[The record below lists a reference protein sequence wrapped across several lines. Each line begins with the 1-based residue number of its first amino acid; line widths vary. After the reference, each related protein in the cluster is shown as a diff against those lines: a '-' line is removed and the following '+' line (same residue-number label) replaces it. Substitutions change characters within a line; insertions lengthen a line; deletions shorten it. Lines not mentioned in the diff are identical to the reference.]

1 MDGEPGVASALLADV
16 RNAYRPVRTVLLGS
30 ANTAPSRRGRG
41 GDRQGQGG
49 APPPADDAADTG
61 KGSPLK
67 GRVISNRLS

>member
-16 RNAYRPVRTVLLGS
+16 RNAYRPVWIALLRS
-30 ANTAPSRRGRG
+30 AITRRRRGRG

-67 GRVISNRLS
+67 GRVMSNRLS